1 MDSRS
6 LANSI
11 FLPHPKT
18 VKSPPFLQRE
28 INIHHITT
36 LCLLPF
42 TITCCTQLQTSAT
55 DPRHA
60 QSVSRLSSP
69 VRSDRALHLAKRLI
83 SLDPYQEID
92 RASFK
97 SPNSSDRLL
106 IESYLLQIQIAY
118 RLSERIGF
126 IGSGSYHFLSPEK
139 NGPAASVRNFSVGW
153 AFDFSGDTERW
164 IVTDTEQI
172 PMISRPNLS
181 AADHVPDC
189 RLDQIRRG
197 NTFYESNAGIPYPV
211 NETSRLN
218 HKLDNLGI
226 FFPQRAALSHP
237 LDCWSGRAREH
248 RSHFIDYRKLVGIQ
262 KISDRIIALFHFRP
276 SKHYDFFVTACFRE
290 GLPVQVDFWRLPLS
304 RRTAE
309 MRVRFGSRGDGDHS
323 ISSTT
328 ESSIAEIKSNAF
340 KAATHVAV
348 TRSAWAPVAHSYFP
362 VSVQSRTIQEIH
374 EIALNVKFQW
384 LVGEDLNPSTFDHTS
399 CSKLLPNGIAKSP
412 FSR

>member
-1 MDSRS
+1 M
-6 LANSI
+6 
-11 FLPHPKT
+11 
-18 VKSPPFLQRE
+18 
-28 INIHHITT
+28 
-36 LCLLPF
+36 
-42 TITCCTQLQTSAT
+42 
-55 DPRHA
+55 
-60 QSVSRLSSP
+60 
-69 VRSDRALHLAKRLI
+69 
-83 SLDPYQEID
+83 DPYQEIN
-92 RASFK
+92 RRSFK
-97 SPNSSDRLL
+97 IPSSSDRLL
-106 IESYLLQIQIAY
+106 IESYLLEIQIAY

-126 IGSGSYHFLSPEK
+126 IGTGSYHFLSPEK

-248 RSHFIDYRKLVGIQ
+248 RSHFIDCRKLVGIQ

-304 RRTAE
+304 RKTAE
-309 MRVRFGSRGDGDHS
+309 MRVRSGSRGDGEHS

-328 ESSIAEIKSNAF
+328 ESSTADIKPNAF

-362 VSVQSRTIQEIH
+362 VSVQSRTLQEIH